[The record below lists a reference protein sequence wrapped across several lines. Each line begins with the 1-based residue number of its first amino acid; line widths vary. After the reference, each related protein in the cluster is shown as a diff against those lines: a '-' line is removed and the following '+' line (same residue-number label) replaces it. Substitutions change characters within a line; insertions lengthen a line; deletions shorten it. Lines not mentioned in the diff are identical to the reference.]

1 MSHSDQSIRGG
12 HGKYFMDGGRD
23 ETVESIFHVGCG
35 SEWVSNRCGL
45 AATKMCSAKE
55 WFRANRLLNQG

>member
-1 MSHSDQSIRGG
+1 MSDADKYIRGG
-12 HGKYFMDGGRD
+12 HGKYFIDGGQD
-23 ETVESIFHVGCG
+23 ETICDIVSVSWCREG
-35 SEWVSNRCGL
+35 VSNRCGL